1 MPLPITC
8 KICPVSSVSDFIKQI
23 EELRSSFC
31 LFRGEADFYEHNF
44 MRAKAL
50 RSYSN
55 TCDNPRPVD
64 PFFLKMKDFGRYVKH
79 RLTENEQN
87 NFLAFSQHYGI
98 PTNLL
103 DVTTSPLVALYFACQ
118 PRGCKSTNGWRSK
131 YFIGHKSRCDFGFV
145 YVFRDYVDI
154 TSFIEDA
161 SGQPFNLLEIIFL
174 NNSKEYQEIL
184 PVFQV
189 LKDRNPEY
197 FAALLDEA
205 KNCYVSELYY
215 EPDCEDGFLE
225 VLFDADPL
233 SAYWGLVRKD
243 ESLEFVNIENVDPD
257 VQLYVALAAFIL
269 RQIKLL
275 KVPMWNIDFLPN
287 FLYRPNLNFER
298 IQNQKGLFLYQMFY
312 TYPDSLSDVPISPI
326 QRLKMEPILFE
337 IHNKKKI
344 LHTLDMLG
352 FNEMTIMS
360 DYDSIAHYINNQDK
374 NHVERHK
381 RKGS

>member
-23 EELRSSFC
+23 EGLRSSSC
-31 LFRGEADFYEHNF
+31 LFRGEADFYGYNF

-50 RSYSN
+50 RPYSN
-55 TCDNPRPVD
+55 TYDNRRPID

-118 PRGCKSTNGWRSK
+118 PRGRKSTNGWRSK

-145 YVFRDYVDI
+145 YVFQDYVDI

-174 NNSKEYQEIL
+174 NNSREYQEIL
-184 PVFQV
+184 PVFQD
-189 LKDRNPEY
+189 LKDRKPEY
-197 FAALLDEA
+197 FATLLDEA
-205 KNCYVSELYY
+205 TKCYNSDLCH
-215 EPDCEDGFLE
+215 EPGCEDGFLE

-312 TYPDSLSDVPISPI
+312 TYPDSLTDIPISPI

-337 IHNKKKI
+337 VHNKKKI

-360 DYDSIAHYINNQDK
+360 DYDSIAKY
-374 NHVERHK
+374 VTHK
-381 RKGS
+381 RLGAE

>member
-1 MPLPITC
+1 MPLPIKC

-23 EELRSSFC
+23 ERLRSSSC
-31 LFRGEADFYEHNF
+31 LFRGEADFYEYNF

-55 TCDNPRPVD
+55 TYDNPRPVD

-118 PRGCKSTNGWRSK
+118 PRGRKSTNGWRSK
-131 YFIGHKSRCDFGFV
+131 YFIGYKSHCDFGFV

-174 NNSKEYQEIL
+174 NNSREYQEIL
-184 PVFQV
+184 PVFQD

-243 ESLEFVNIENVDPD
+243 ESLKFVNIEKIDPD
-257 VQLYVALAAFIL
+257 VQLYIALAAFIL
-269 RQIKLL
+269 RQAKLL
-275 KVPMWNIDFLPN
+275 KVPVWNIDFLPN

-312 TYPDSLSDVPISPI
+312 TYPDSLTDIPISPI

-337 IHNKKKI
+337 VHNKKKI

-360 DYDSIAHYINNQDK
+360 DYDSIARYINT
-374 NHVERHK
+374 H
-381 RKGS
+381 G